1 MNNSTNETKIVRQV
15 TIVLSFI
22 KFQSSANRASHKP
35 VNKPDKLPDKL
46 NARKETRGG
55 KLLKAPLENSSRGRL
70 IIRRNFFLLPNLFT
84 LHS

>member
-46 NARKETRGG
+46 NVRKLVE
-55 KLLKAPLENSSRGRL
+55 ENY
-70 IIRRNFFLLPNLFT
+70 
-84 LHS
+84 